1 MNYRLKVN
9 ENGKVNAL
17 LKTGNDFVKT
27 ELDCATAEKIVS
39 GGKGVDSNISGYPIH
54 VDDWYLEGVPAPV
67 PGRKG
72 KNNEKDVLH

>member
-1 MNYRLKVN
+1 MN

-27 ELDCATAEKIVS
+27 ELDCATAEKIMN
-39 GGKGVDSNISGYPIH
+39 GGKSVDSNISGYPIR
-54 VDDWYLEGVPAPV
+54 VDNWCMESVPAPV

-72 KNNEKDVLH
+72 KYNEKDVLH

>member
-1 MNYRLKVN
+1 MN

-27 ELDCATAEKIVS
+27 ELNCTTAEKIVN
-39 GGKGVDSNISGYPIH
+39 GGKSVESNIPGYPIH
-54 VDDWYLEGVPAPV
+54 VDNWYLESVPAPV

-72 KNNEKDVLH
+72 NNNEKDVLH